1 MSAITLRGI
10 TWNHSRGYLPVV
22 ATAQRFGE
30 LHPGLTIQWEK
41 RSLQEFADFPIERL
55 AEQYDLLVIDH
66 PWAGVAARSGVLLP
80 LDDTLPA
87 AFLADQAANSVGASH
102 RSYEF
107 SGKQYALAI
116 DAAAPVAAYRPD
128 LLDQLDMPVPQTWAD
143 LLQLAKLGKVIFP
156 GIAIDSLMAFYMLGS
171 SVGND
176 PFIDDEWALPDEVAL
191 QALAQ
196 LRELAGLCSPELF
209 TCNPIA
215 VYEALSRRDN
225 LAYCPFAYGYSN
237 YARDGY
243 SDHPLLFTDTVVVD
257 PAVGMRC
264 RTTLGGTGLAISA
277 RCAQIEQAV
286 DYARF
291 TADPLI
297 QRTLYFE
304 AGGQPGHR
312 RAWLDNEVNRR
323 THDYFRQTLPTLDRA
338 YLRPRF
344 AGYLHFQDHAGDTVR
359 EYMMNGGSAADT
371 LRQMKLLF
379 AAAKKVAP

>member
-10 TWNHSRGYLPVV
+10 TWNHSRGYLPMV

-80 LDDTLPA
+80 LDDYLSA

-107 SGKQYALAI
+107 QGKQYALAI

-176 PFIDDEWALPDEVAL
+176 PFVEDEWALPDEVAL

-196 LRELAGLCSPELF
+196 LRELAKLCPPETF
-209 TCNPIA
+209 HCNPIA
-215 VYEALSRRDN
+215 VYEALSHDDD

-237 YARDGY
+237 YARNGY

-257 PAVGMRC
+257 PAVGLRC

-291 TADPLI
+291 TANPRI

-304 AGGQPGHR
+304 TGGQPGHR
-312 RAWLDNEVNRR
+312 LAWLDDEVNRR

-344 AGYLHFQDHAGDTVR
+344 AGYLDFQDRAGDTVR
-359 EYMMNGGSAADT
+359 EYMMDGGSAADT
-371 LRQMKLLF
+371 LRQMKRLF
-379 AAAKKVAP
+379 AAAQKVAP